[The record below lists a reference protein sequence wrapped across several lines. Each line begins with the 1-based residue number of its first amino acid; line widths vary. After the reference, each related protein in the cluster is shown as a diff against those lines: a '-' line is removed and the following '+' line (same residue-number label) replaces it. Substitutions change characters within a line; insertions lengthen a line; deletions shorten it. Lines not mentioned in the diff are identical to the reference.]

1 MRSWST
7 AGPQF
12 VKGEGRKEK
21 GKKRRG
27 GVGGETRIIWVKEDE
42 ITIARDPSRFKILS
56 RSCDFNAWLIQYKEW
71 SHASAHVQTHY
82 IGTTTSSN
90 LWLAVFYS
98 LSSTTLPTTFSYLKE
113 K

>member
-1 MRSWST
+1 MVHSGASVRQ
-7 AGPQF
+7 GR
-12 VKGEGRKEK
+12 GEEREGEKKE
-21 GKKRRG
+21 G